1 MYIGARESERVGRS
15 EELRGGQ
22 RGSKGDAGRGG
33 SVCIGAIAGRE
44 EVEAGRVGRGP
55 RGRGGRRRG
64 GMERRGGE
72 AAEHGVERG
81 RGGKEAGIEGE
92 GRVGG
97 GRKGSGKEGGEERG
111 WGGERKK
118 RKREEG

>member
-1 MYIGARESERVGRS
+1 MYIGARESKRVGRS

-55 RGRGGRRRG
+55 RGRGRGRDTGLEVGGLKSPGRR
-64 GMERRGGE
+64 
-72 AAEHGVERG
+72 AVAP
-81 RGGKEAGIEGE
+81 
-92 GRVGG
+92 
-97 GRKGSGKEGGEERG
+97 
-111 WGGERKK
+111 
-118 RKREEG
+118 